1 MVGRMRLVTVHLPR
15 MYVIGLDE
23 LIRADIYPNRSEAIR
38 TAVREFLK
46 KELWEVQEPL
56 IVSEV

>member
-1 MVGRMRLVTVHLPR
+1 MRLVTVHLPR